1 LKGFNAMVYVE
12 RTKFESLPTSY
23 TISGL
28 TSSQRYVA
36 RVRGYNGDFWN
47 SPVTSAIAVAPQ
59 LSAASIPLNVRTSL
73 LSEAQILVFWN
84 SPEDNGGSPISGYLV
99 EWDVDSSFS
108 ENANSFLVTSK
119 MYYEISR
126 LVSNST
132 YYIRVSAYNTQ
143 GYSPFAIAESVTQW
157 ADIQVIDV
165 ESNAAVTS
173 TFTLSVFDGFR
184 TEQTSSIDAVTSPE
198 VIQAALQDLDCV
210 ISVLVSKVDESTNY
224 DSSGVGTETVK
235 VSYRVTFIDSMFY
248 SNVRL
253 MSSSSPDVII
263 SGHVNG
269 VPQLEH
275 SIRTGSTYPSAP
287 ENVLLTSISNTELGV
302 RWSVPKYNGGSLITK
317 YLVEWD
323 TNPYFIRGNRS
334 AYSQVLSVD
343 EAAGFS
349 TLSDFAYQSR
359 TYHYFPYLFE
369 WLLLMSL

>member
-1 LKGFNAMVYVE
+1 LPVDVYSSASDMEYILESMMTISDVQVSIVEHTLETAGPLSSYGRTWSVTFFDSHYQSLLVDTGYGKGIISSGGYLKGFNAMVYVE

-73 LSEAQILVFWN
+73 LSETQILVFWN

-165 ESNAAVTS
+165 ESNA
-173 TFTLSVFDGFR
+173 L
-184 TEQTSSIDAVTSPE
+184 
-198 VIQAALQDLDCV
+198 
-210 ISVLVSKVDESTNY
+210 
-224 DSSGVGTETVK
+224 
-235 VSYRVTFIDSMFY
+235 
-248 SNVRL
+248 
-253 MSSSSPDVII
+253 
-263 SGHVNG
+263 
-269 VPQLEH
+269 
-275 SIRTGSTYPSAP
+275 
-287 ENVLLTSISNTELGV
+287 
-302 RWSVPKYNGGSLITK
+302 
-317 YLVEWD
+317 
-323 TNPYFIRGNRS
+323 
-334 AYSQVLSVD
+334 
-343 EAAGFS
+343 
-349 TLSDFAYQSR
+349 
-359 TYHYFPYLFE
+359 
-369 WLLLMSL
+369 